1 MKNNLYFNNL
11 SNNLSSLENTQ
22 KNKIV
27 KINFENLDYIEN
39 IFCEDQDVNYFLKEK
54 TVQIYELQANSSLEL
69 GKILTE
75 AFDKLSGNNH
85 YDGLYERWLLNIG
98 FNKMTALRHRKRYE
112 LYNEVLE
119 EHSKKLIAV
128 MPIRVLTELISTP
141 EKDEILK
148 AIEINKEIKTTDIKN
163 LLVKKDEIYSIEDSN
178 DETFI
183 FKEIENLKKLNIK
196 KLDIKKAKKLKD
208 ELEKILED
216 VKKILENI

>member
-1 MKNNLYFNNL
+1 MKNNQFFSNL
-11 SNNLSSLENTQ
+11 STNLSSLESIQ
-22 KNKIV
+22 KNKMV
-27 KINFENLDYIEN
+27 KVNFENLDYIDEN
-39 IFCEDQDVNYFLKEK
+39 FCEDQDVNYFLKEK
-54 TVQIYELQANSSLEL
+54 TVQIYQLQANSSLEL

-128 MPIRVLTELISTP
+128 MPVRVLTELIGSP

-148 AIEINKEIKTTDIKN
+148 EIEINREIKTIDIKN
-163 LLVKKDEIYSIEDSN
+163 LLVKKDEIYLVEDSN
-178 DETFI
+178 EESII
-183 FKEIENLKKLNIK
+183 FKEIESLKKLNIK
-196 KLDIKKAKKLKD
+196 KLDIEKAKKLKD